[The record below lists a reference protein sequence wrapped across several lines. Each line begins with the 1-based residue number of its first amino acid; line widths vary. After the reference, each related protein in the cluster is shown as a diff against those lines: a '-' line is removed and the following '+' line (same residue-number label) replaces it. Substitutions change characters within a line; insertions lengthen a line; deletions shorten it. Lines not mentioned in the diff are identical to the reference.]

1 MKIAVTGGAG
11 YCGVPLCE
19 ALLAAGHHVTLVD
32 NLMYG
37 AEPILHLVAQRRLDI
52 VQRDIRSSDRSYLA
66 KQDVIFHLA
75 AISGYPECE
84 ANAHSATQINFD
96 ATREI
101 ADALSPSQLLV
112 FPSTTSFYGSSGAVC
127 TEETNPSPLGLYGS
141 SKLAAEKRVME
152 RAASISLRWPT
163 VFGVSSRM
171 RSGLL
176 INDLT
181 SRAVREGVLVL
192 YDPDSRRS
200 FLHVADI
207 VRGYLFALNEVD
219 RMIGGVFNMGSASL
233 NFTKREAASAIQAH
247 HSCEIHCSTTRGSDL
262 RNFTVSFDKACAL
275 GFEASYSL
283 EQGIS
288 ELVKL
293 YRFYA
298 PHQTIRPI

>member
-37 AEPILHLVAQRRLDI
+37 AEPILHLVAHPRLDVI
-52 VQRDIRSSDRSYLA
+52 QRDIRSPDRSYLA
-66 KQDVIFHLA
+66 RQDAVFHLA

-84 ANAHSATQINFD
+84 ANAHAVTQINLD
-96 ATREI
+96 ASSGI
-101 ADALSPSQLLV
+101 ADALAPSQLLV
-112 FPSTTSFYGSSGAVC
+112 FPSTTSFYGASGAVC
-127 TEETNPSPLGLYGS
+127 TEESTPSPLGLYGS
-141 SKLAAEKRVME
+141 SKLAAEGRVMQ
-152 RAASISLRWPT
+152 RAASIALRWPT
-163 VFGVSSRM
+163 VFGVSPRM

-181 SRAVREGVLVL
+181 SRAVREGVIVL

-207 VRGYLFALNEVD
+207 VRGYMFALEEAD
-219 RMIGGVFNMGSASL
+219 RMVGCIFNMGSASL
-233 NFTKREAASAIQAH
+233 NFTKREAALSIQARQ
-247 HSCEIHCSTTRGSDL
+247 SCEVHYATTSGSDL
-262 RNFTVSFDKACAL
+262 RNFTVSFDKARAL
-275 GFEASYSL
+275 GFEAEYSL
-283 EQGIS
+283 DQGIAD
-288 ELVKL
+288 LVKL

-298 PHQTIRPI
+298 SHQFIRPI